1 MIAAFFIASSRP
13 RDFGG
18 EGGARVGVYSG
29 ALTREQ
35 FIFREMRI
43 VTRLYKQGL
52 PEAEIMER
60 VFRENLFQYP
70 TEREIKGKCK
80 TALKRLRRIAGSGY
94 DRKAA
99 YALVLRDEEEKAPLA
114 RIPFQIDI
122 VFGNDFDF

>member
-1 MIAAFFIASSRP
+1 M
-13 RDFGG
+13 
-18 EGGARVGVYSG
+18 GVYSG

-99 YALVLRDEEEKAPLA
+99 YALVLRDEEEKAPLT